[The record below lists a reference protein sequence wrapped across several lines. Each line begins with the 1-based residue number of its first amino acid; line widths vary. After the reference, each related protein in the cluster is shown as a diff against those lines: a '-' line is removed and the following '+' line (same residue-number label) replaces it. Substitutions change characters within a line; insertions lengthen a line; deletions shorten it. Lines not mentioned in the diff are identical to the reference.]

1 MLSRTKEISDLL
13 SKALIQKGQ
22 MDYDLYKFELE
33 ENLQKWCAD
42 LDADRNNFVLVV
54 TENSE
59 SVAMVLIS
67 KDKTVYVN
75 EDGREKLST
84 IWNLNY
90 ENNVN
95 LLLPAMADDID
106 SGFFSVTGITMVDKS
121 KRRWTKAKGFAR

>member
-1 MLSRTKEISDLL
+1 MSSRKKEILDLL

-22 MDYDLYKFELE
+22 MDHDLYKFELE
-33 ENLQKWCAD
+33 ENLQKWYAD
-42 LDADRNNFVLVV
+42 LMADRNNFVLVV
-54 TENSE
+54 TENSG

-67 KDKTVYVN
+67 KDKTNYVN

-84 IWNLNY
+84 LWTLNY
-90 ENNVN
+90 ENNVK

-106 SGFFSVTGITMVDKS
+106 SGFFSVTGITVVDKS